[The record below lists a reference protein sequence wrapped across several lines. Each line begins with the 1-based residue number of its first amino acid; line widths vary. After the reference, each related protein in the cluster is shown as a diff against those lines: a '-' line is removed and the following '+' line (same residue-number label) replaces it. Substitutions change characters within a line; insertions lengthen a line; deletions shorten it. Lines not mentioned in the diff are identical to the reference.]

1 MASASLPYQVVTDRI
16 IEKLEQGTV
25 PWRQP
30 WSTELP
36 KSLTTKKD
44 YRGINVFLLGSQG
57 YTNPYWLTF
66 KQGKRLGGHI
76 RRGEKATPIVF
87 WKWIERET
95 EEVDE
100 AGKRVLTSAPMLRYY
115 YVFNLEQCEGI
126 EIPEFK
132 THQTEP
138 IPRSESIVASMPNC
152 PVVEHKESRAF
163 YRPLTDT
170 VNMPALDHFSIGE
183 EYYSTLFHEL
193 THATGHSSRLDRQ
206 DMDKQRLFGSLDYS
220 QEELVAEMGAAFLC
234 GNSGIVNRTIDNST
248 AYIQGWLKRLRND
261 KRLLVFAGGQAQKAA
276 DYILASNKDN

>member
-25 PWRQP
+25 PWHQP

-115 YVFNLEQCEGI
+115 HVFNLEQCEGI
-126 EIPEFK
+126 ESPEFK

-138 IPRSESIVASMPNC
+138 IPRAESIVAEMPNR
-152 PVVEHKESRAF
+152 PVTTARKSLWQKWEQPSSVGTQASSIEPSTTLQPTSRAGSRD
-163 YRPLTDT
+163 YATTSAYWCLLVARLRRPLTT
-170 VNMPALDHFSIGE
+170 S
-183 EYYSTLFHEL
+183 
-193 THATGHSSRLDRQ
+193 
-206 DMDKQRLFGSLDYS
+206 
-220 QEELVAEMGAAFLC
+220 
-234 GNSGIVNRTIDNST
+234 
-248 AYIQGWLKRLRND
+248 
-261 KRLLVFAGGQAQKAA
+261 
-276 DYILASNKDN
+276 

>member
-25 PWRQP
+25 PWHQP

-66 KQGKRLGGHI
+66 RQAKRLDGHI

-95 EEVDE
+95 EQADE

-115 YVFNLEQCEGI
+115 HVFNLEQCEGI
-126 EIPEFK
+126 ESPEFN

-138 IPRSESIVASMPNC
+138 IPRAESIVAEMPNR
-152 PVVEHKESRAF
+152 PVTDHRESRAF

-170 VNMPALDHFSIGE
+170 VNMPALDQFSIGE

-193 THATGHSSRLDRQ
+193 THATGHPSRLNRQ
-206 DMDKQRLFGSLDYS
+206 DMDKPRLFGSRDYS

-234 GNSGIVNRTIDNST
+234 GHSGIVNRTIDNST